1 MDSSGGMAAPPP
13 RPLVADHGPSPHL
26 VMSAFAAMALP
37 LLALVVAGVFVPLV
51 RFIAGAW
58 LVAVVALL
66 VVGLPR
72 VLGRIRGEREHARL
86 AVDGDQMRYTDWQG
100 NQVASSRAAISTV
113 ILLMITSQK
122 RTSNL
127 IVFRDKQNAP
137 VMSIPAGVFSG
148 ESIDKFVSDLG
159 IGPLRRKFINSKPE
173 LDAVA
178 PGLQLAGF
186 FVPGTTPFD
195 RVPALRRIVLGLLI
209 AMVALLVV
217 FVVLGSPG

>member
-1 MDSSGGMAAPPP
+1 
-13 RPLVADHGPSPHL
+13 
-26 VMSAFAAMALP
+26 MSAFAAMALP
-37 LLALVVAGVFVPLV
+37 LLALVFASVFVPLL
-51 RFIAGAW
+51 RFIAAAW

-72 VLGRIRGEREHARL
+72 VRGRLRGEREHANL
-86 AVDGDQMRYTDWQG
+86 AVDDDQLRYTDWRG
-100 NQVASSRAAISTV
+100 NQAVCPRSAISTV
-113 ILLMITSQK
+113 ILLLITSNK

-127 IVFRDKQNAP
+127 IVFRDKQDAP

-159 IGPLRRKFINSKPE
+159 IGPLNRKFVNSKPE

-186 FVPGTTPFD
+186 FVPGNTPFD
-195 RVPALRRIVLGLLI
+195 RLPTLRRIVLGFLI

-217 FVVLGSPG
+217 FIILGSRG